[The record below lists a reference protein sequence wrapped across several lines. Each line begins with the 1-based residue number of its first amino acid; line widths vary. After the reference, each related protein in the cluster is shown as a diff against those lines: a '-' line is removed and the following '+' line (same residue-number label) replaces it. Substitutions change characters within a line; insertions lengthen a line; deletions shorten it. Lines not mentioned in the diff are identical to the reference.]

1 MKPLLTAG
9 AFACLCVPA
18 FASDCTTQTF
28 SEVVSL
34 IEENGGRVIAIV
46 DVEAAEFD
54 QVIIAKHG
62 KTIVVGRFMDDC
74 AVGGPALLGAALS
87 GA

>member
-1 MKPLLTAG
+1 MKTLLAG
-9 AFACLCVPA
+9 VFACLCVPA
-18 FASDCTTQTF
+18 FAQECSTQTF
-28 SEVVSL
+28 SEVVTL
-34 IEENGGRVIAIV
+34 IEENDGKVFAIV

-62 KTIVVGRFMDDC
+62 KTIVVGRFKDGC
-74 AVGGPALLGAALS
+74 AVGGPALLGAALT